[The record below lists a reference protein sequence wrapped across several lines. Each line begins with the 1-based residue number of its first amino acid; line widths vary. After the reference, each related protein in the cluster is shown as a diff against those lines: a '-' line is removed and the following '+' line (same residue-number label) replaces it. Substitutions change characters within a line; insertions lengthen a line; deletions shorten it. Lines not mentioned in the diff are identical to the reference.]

1 MELINEVDDLDNKNI
16 EINNPSD
23 ISSTSS
29 QETGKKS
36 NAVQNFISGFKNFL
50 KPKLTSTEI
59 EKDNKEN
66 IESNKVEDSNRLTT
80 SSKEEETKNKESF
93 RDKIANKII
102 EKLEVERNILLFIL
116 LILIGTGL
124 IIFSFFLLPMIIVS
138 PGKFSFCFAV
148 GSIFILISFLFLVG
162 TRNYVN
168 KILDNKRI
176 FISISFIL
184 SIFIGIGFIIFSFFL
199 FPLIVA
205 SPGKFSFCFA
215 VGSIFIL
222 ISFLFLV
229 GTRNYVKKVLDNKR
243 IFISISF
250 ILSIFIGIGF
260 SLGHHYFIS
269 LFCSGVQ
276 LISMIMFILTFIPG
290 GRAGI
295 DCIKR
300 TLSSPFTKLFIN
312 KAKSDLNEL

>member
-1 MELINEVDDLDNKNI
+1 MNTEKLNKEDDLDNKNI
-16 EINNPSD
+16 EINNPPD
-23 ISSTSS
+23 ISSTSN
-29 QETGKKS
+29 EEPDKKS
-36 NAVQNFISGFKNFL
+36 NTVENFISGFKNFL

-66 IESNKVEDSNRLTT
+66 KENNEANQVEDSNRLTT
-80 SSKEEETKNKESF
+80 SSKKEDSKKKESF
-93 RDKIANKII
+93 REKLANKII
-102 EKLEVERNILLFIL
+102 EKLEVEKNILLFAL
-116 LILIGTGL
+116 LICL
-124 IIFSFFLLPMIIVS
+124 
-138 PGKFSFCFAV
+138 
-148 GSIFILISFLFLVG
+148 
-162 TRNYVN
+162 
-168 KILDNKRI
+168 
-176 FISISFIL
+176 
-184 SIFIGIGFIIFSFFL
+184 GIGFIIFSFFL

-229 GTRNYVKKVLDNKR
+229 VTRNYVKKVLDNKR

-269 LFCSGVQ
+269 LICSGVQ
-276 LISMIMFILTFIPG
+276 LITMIMFVLTFIPG

-295 DCIKR
+295 DCIKK
-300 TLSSPFTKLFIN
+300 TISSPFTKLFIN
-312 KAKSDLNEL
+312 KVKSDLNE

>member
-16 EINNPSD
+16 EINNPTD
-23 ISSTSS
+23 ISSTTN
-29 QETGKKS
+29 QESDKKS

-66 IESNKVEDSNRLTT
+66 IESNQVVDSNRLTT

-116 LILIGTGL
+116 LILIGIGL
-124 IIFSFFLLPMIIVS
+124 IIFSFFLLPMIMIS

-168 KILDNKRI
+168 KI
-176 FISISFIL
+176 
-184 SIFIGIGFIIFSFFL
+184 
-199 FPLIVA
+199 
-205 SPGKFSFCFA
+205 
-215 VGSIFIL
+215 
-222 ISFLFLV
+222 
-229 GTRNYVKKVLDNKR
+229 LDNKR

>member
-16 EINNPSD
+16 EINNPTD
-23 ISSTSS
+23 ISSTTN
-29 QETGKKS
+29 QESDKKS

-66 IESNKVEDSNRLTT
+66 IESNQVVDSNRLTT

-116 LILIGTGL
+116 LILIGIGL
-124 IIFSFFLLPMIIVS
+124 IIFSFFLLPMIMIS

-168 KILDNKRI
+168 KI
-176 FISISFIL
+176 
-184 SIFIGIGFIIFSFFL
+184 
-199 FPLIVA
+199 
-205 SPGKFSFCFA
+205 
-215 VGSIFIL
+215 
-222 ISFLFLV
+222 
-229 GTRNYVKKVLDNKR
+229 LDNKR

-312 KAKSDLNEL
+312 KAKPDLNEL

>member
-16 EINNPSD
+16 EINNPTD
-23 ISSTSS
+23 ISSTTN
-29 QETGKKS
+29 QESDKKS

-66 IESNKVEDSNRLTT
+66 IESNQVVDSNRLTT

-116 LILIGTGL
+116 LILIGIGL
-124 IIFSFFLLPMIIVS
+124 IIFSFFLLPMIMIS

-184 SIFIGIGFIIFSFFL
+184 SIFIGIGF
-199 FPLIVA
+199 
-205 SPGKFSFCFA
+205 
-215 VGSIFIL
+215 
-222 ISFLFLV
+222 
-229 GTRNYVKKVLDNKR
+229 
-243 IFISISF
+243 
-250 ILSIFIGIGF
+250 
-260 SLGHHYFIS
+260 SLGHHCFIS

>member
-23 ISSTSS
+23 ISSTTN
-29 QETGKKS
+29 QESDKKS

-66 IESNKVEDSNRLTT
+66 IESNKIEDSNRLTT

-116 LILIGTGL
+116 LILIGIGL
-124 IIFSFFLLPMIIVS
+124 IIFSFFLLPMIMIS

-162 TRNYVN
+162 TRNYVL
-168 KILDNKRI
+168 KI
-176 FISISFIL
+176 
-184 SIFIGIGFIIFSFFL
+184 
-199 FPLIVA
+199 
-205 SPGKFSFCFA
+205 
-215 VGSIFIL
+215 
-222 ISFLFLV
+222 
-229 GTRNYVKKVLDNKR
+229 LDNKR

>member
-16 EINNPSD
+16 EINNPTD
-23 ISSTSS
+23 ISSTTN
-29 QETGKKS
+29 QESDKKS
-36 NAVQNFISGFKNFL
+36 NAVQNFISGFKNFFFL
-50 KPKLTSTEI
+50 LLSSTEI

-66 IESNKVEDSNRLTT
+66 IESNQVVDSNRLTT

-116 LILIGTGL
+116 LILIGIGL
-124 IIFSFFLLPMIIVS
+124 IIFSFFLLPMIMIS

-168 KILDNKRI
+168 KI
-176 FISISFIL
+176 
-184 SIFIGIGFIIFSFFL
+184 
-199 FPLIVA
+199 
-205 SPGKFSFCFA
+205 
-215 VGSIFIL
+215 
-222 ISFLFLV
+222 
-229 GTRNYVKKVLDNKR
+229 LDNKR

>member
-66 IESNKVEDSNRLTT
+66 IESNQVVDSNRLTT

-116 LILIGTGL
+116 LILIGIGL
-124 IIFSFFLLPMIIVS
+124 IIFSFFLLPMIMIS

-168 KILDNKRI
+168 KI
-176 FISISFIL
+176 
-184 SIFIGIGFIIFSFFL
+184 
-199 FPLIVA
+199 
-205 SPGKFSFCFA
+205 
-215 VGSIFIL
+215 
-222 ISFLFLV
+222 
-229 GTRNYVKKVLDNKR
+229 LDNKR

>member
-16 EINNPSD
+16 EINNPTD
-23 ISSTSS
+23 ISSTTN
-29 QETGKKS
+29 QESDKKS

-66 IESNKVEDSNRLTT
+66 IESNQVVDSNRLTT

-116 LILIGTGL
+116 LILIGIGL
-124 IIFSFFLLPMIIVS
+124 IIFSFFLLPMIMIS

-184 SIFIGIGFIIFSFFL
+184 SIFIGIGF
-199 FPLIVA
+199 
-205 SPGKFSFCFA
+205 
-215 VGSIFIL
+215 
-222 ISFLFLV
+222 
-229 GTRNYVKKVLDNKR
+229 
-243 IFISISF
+243 
-250 ILSIFIGIGF
+250 
-260 SLGHHYFIS
+260 SLGHHYFVS

>member
-23 ISSTSS
+23 ISSTTN
-29 QETGKKS
+29 QESDKKS

-66 IESNKVEDSNRLTT
+66 IESNKIEDSNRLTT

-116 LILIGTGL
+116 LILIGIGL
-124 IIFSFFLLPMIIVS
+124 IIFSFFLLPMIMIS

-168 KILDNKRI
+168 KI
-176 FISISFIL
+176 
-184 SIFIGIGFIIFSFFL
+184 
-199 FPLIVA
+199 
-205 SPGKFSFCFA
+205 
-215 VGSIFIL
+215 
-222 ISFLFLV
+222 
-229 GTRNYVKKVLDNKR
+229 LDNKR

>member
-16 EINNPSD
+16 EINNPTD
-23 ISSTSS
+23 ISSTTN
-29 QETGKKS
+29 QESDKKS

-59 EKDNKEN
+59 EKDKKEN
-66 IESNKVEDSNRLTT
+66 IESNQVVDSNRLTT

-116 LILIGTGL
+116 LILIGIGL
-124 IIFSFFLLPMIIVS
+124 IIFSFFLLPMIMIS

-168 KILDNKRI
+168 KI
-176 FISISFIL
+176 
-184 SIFIGIGFIIFSFFL
+184 
-199 FPLIVA
+199 
-205 SPGKFSFCFA
+205 
-215 VGSIFIL
+215 
-222 ISFLFLV
+222 
-229 GTRNYVKKVLDNKR
+229 LDNKR